1 MSAQLSGD
9 QQLLR
14 QAARRLAEGEF
25 RPRAFKWDGRYPEEN
40 ERALREQG
48 LLGVS
53 LPEAYGGGGL
63 TLADEVMVIEEI
75 GRVCPET
82 AMLMTLAGPPRI
94 LAEVAPEHLKQRY
107 IRGFCQ
113 EGRKIAVAIS
123 EAEAGSAMN
132 ELHTRATP
140 DGSMVRIQG
149 EKLFISHAEVSAAFL
164 VFVRFEAGIGAVI
177 VDRDA
182 PGFRIVRS
190 DQNMAGHLLSSL
202 EFNDCAIPADH
213 VVISGANGF
222 ERLMQAF
229 NNERCLSASW
239 AVATAL
245 CALDMAL
252 EYAQQRKQFKRP
264 IADFQGLQW
273 MLAEMA
279 MRVDSA
285 RLVVQQA
292 AHAPTRLNS
301 SMAKVVACEMVEKV
315 VSDALQVFGATG
327 YLKPHPMEF
336 LYRLARGRR
345 IAGGTVE
352 VQKNSIARELLR
364 KGLYRCDG

>member
-1 MSAQLSGD
+1 MSAKLSEE
-9 QQLLR
+9 QRLLR
-14 QAARRLAEGEF
+14 RAARQLAEGEF
-25 RPRAFKWDGRYPEEN
+25 RARAFKWEGRYPEEN

-53 LPEAYGGGGL
+53 LPEVYGGGGL
-63 TLADEVMVIEEI
+63 TLVDEVMVIEEI

-94 LAEVAPEHLKQRY
+94 LAEIGPEHLKQRY

-113 EGRKIAVAIS
+113 DGRKIAIAIS
-123 EAEAGSAMN
+123 EPEAGSAMN
-132 ELHTRATP
+132 ELRTRATLV
-140 DGSMVRIQG
+140 DGKLRIQG
-149 EKLFISHAEVSAAFL
+149 EKLFISHAEVATAFL
-164 VFVRFEAGIGAVI
+164 VFVRFEEGIGAVM
-177 VDRDA
+177 VERDA

-202 EFNDCAIPADH
+202 EFNDCVIPADS
-213 VVISGANGF
+213 VVISGANSF

-252 EYAQQRKQFKRP
+252 EYAQQRKQFKRA
-264 IADFQGLQW
+264 IADFQGMQW
-273 MLAEMA
+273 KLADMA
-279 MRVDSA
+279 MRVESA

-301 SMAKVVACEMVEKV
+301 SMAKVVACEMVEAV
-315 VSDALQVFGATG
+315 ASDALQVFGATG

-336 LYRLARGRR
+336 IYRLARGRR

-352 VQKNSIARELLR
+352 MQRNSIARELLR
-364 KGLYRCDG
+364 KGLHRSDG